1 VSLEFDG
8 RYAAMLSHEP
18 KNYALLGIRRSAH
31 ACKGVAFR
39 SSRAEPFG
47 ERFLREAIGRLLVGD
62 VAGVRSAYSA
72 MARSLRRREIA
83 TAEVT
88 TRVRLT
94 RTPEQYL
101 ATRDKRR
108 ELPYEALLSH
118 GRTEWSVGERVRV
131 YRASGRRAGL
141 LLDDPEGYRVEGDD
155 PRDYDGEHYA
165 RLLRESYAARLAR
178 AFSEEGFRA
187 LFDDPDQPS
196 LFSRIDRP
204 RLTALLSPP

>member
-1 VSLEFDG
+1 
-8 RYAAMLSHEP
+8 
-18 KNYALLGIRRSAH
+18 
-31 ACKGVAFR
+31 
-39 SSRAEPFG
+39 
-47 ERFLREAIGRLLVGD
+47 
-62 VAGVRSAYSA
+62 

-88 TRVRLT
+88 TKVRLT

-196 LFSRIDRP
+196 LFSRIDAFARP
-204 RLTALLSPP
+204 RLTALLPPPQSR